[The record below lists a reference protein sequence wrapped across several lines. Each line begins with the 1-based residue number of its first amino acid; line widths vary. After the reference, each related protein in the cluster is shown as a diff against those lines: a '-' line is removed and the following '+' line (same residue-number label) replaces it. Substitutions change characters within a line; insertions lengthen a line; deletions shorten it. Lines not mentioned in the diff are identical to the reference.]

1 MSACRV
7 LRHRPAP
14 ARASSQQ
21 WLTACPMGERLRSM
35 SAVSHP
41 ATPSCFRLT
50 GFPLLVDFRY
60 ASPRRTTKAPTP
72 CGRTLGVTSL
82 PRSPTGFGLLPPDT
96 LWSPSKNLPRRPGS
110 RFSFG
115 TLWASV
121 NRVRGKSKT
130 RSIKAGHVA
139 CVHVQREL
147 GVQIAIAFVIRGRC
161 LFRDRK

>member
-60 ASPRRTTKAPTP
+60 
-72 CGRTLGVTSL
+72 CV
-82 PRSPTGFGLLPPDT
+82 
-96 LWSPSKNLPRRPGS
+96 PRRPGQS
-110 RFSFG
+110 THALRTHAHRDKFTALPVWDSSPQTSCG
-115 TLWASV
+115 PLP
-121 NRVRGKSKT
+121 KT
-130 RSIKAGHVA
+130 CHVA
-139 CVHVQREL
+139 L
-147 GVQIAIAFVIRGRC
+147 GVGFVRHPPGKC
-161 LFRDRK
+161 EPLTRKIQNKELEIIYLNEIKLVGFV